1 VSVTR
6 RINTTFLSEAEVRA
20 LLRLKQDLKQG
31 TRERAMEIDPM
42 LRETFAE
49 VKQARDAKAQAGA
62 NWDPLALGRQQ
73 CGSRF
78 MHRRREFEAAMAAAE
93 RRLGGLAPDELTV
106 CYDPITGICTASLG
120 EEQIYQT
127 PINLRLPLA
136 APDSA
141 EEAGRLVGQLA
152 QQILAQRGQ
161 IHRLQ
166 AQLAKSRV
174 LVREVFKF
182 AGEGA

>member
-1 VSVTR
+1 MSVLRDVRELR
-6 RINTTFLSEAEVRA
+6 RLVRA
-20 LLRLKQDLKQG
+20 LARLKRRQVVRTLLRLKQDLKQE
-31 TRERAMEIDPM
+31 TRESAMQDE
-42 LRETFAE
+42 RERREMNA
-49 VKQARDAKAQAGA
+49 
-62 NWDPLALGRQQ
+62 RQQ

-78 MHRRREFEAAMAAAE
+78 AHRRREFEAAMAAAE

-106 CYDPITGICTASLG
+106 CYDPITGVCTASLG

-152 QQILAQRGQ
+152 QQIVTQRGQ

-174 LVREVFKF
+174 LVREVLEF